1 MKQLRVSSLLSVQV
15 DCSGLLGG
23 KMGGEGI
30 LKLPLGLTRKS
41 SLTKYQHLGLTRKS
55 SLTKYQHLLE
65 SCQGGWPWVHDNSS
79 SVSLPV
85 RKV

>member
-41 SLTKYQHLGLTRKS
+41 SLTKYQHL
-55 SLTKYQHLLE
+55 LE

>member
-1 MKQLRVSSLLSVQV
+1 MKQLRVSSFLSVQV

-41 SLTKYQHLGLTRKS
+41 SLTKYQGL
-55 SLTKYQHLLE
+55 LD
-65 SCQGGWPWVHDNSS
+65 SCQGGCFPFGSGCMITS

>member
-41 SLTKYQHLGLTRKS
+41 SLTKYQHL
-55 SLTKYQHLLE
+55 LE
-65 SCQGGWPWVHDNSS
+65 SCQGGCFPFGPGCMITLA
-79 SVSLPV
+79 VSASL
-85 RKV
+85 